1 MSEKW
6 EEQLKTI
13 WKNINKRPFK
23 MNETKK
29 YLEDYKGWQNKIK
42 ERIISDEEYYKPGKK
57 NNLVYFI
64 SNDDYI
70 GGIRF
75 PKINWLYGGENDLNA
90 SGLDKHL
97 KTNTDYK
104 KYLELIQRCLN
115 EKNSE
120 EFDKII
126 NDKSYKYSAQNFLR
140 KLIIVDQYSQGI
152 YDYLAI
158 FSNDTLDFL
167 YTEIFGEKYKKE
179 EFFEINKKIFDK
191 VKKVCPNSSN
201 MDDLEYNLKLMWALW
216 QMATVEEKD
225 FPTDDQ
231 PNVIFYGAPGTGKTY
246 LVKNMID
253 LVCQG
258 NTSRYEWVQFHPSY
272 TYEDFIEGIKPTGI
286 TENGSVKLE
295 LVNGIFKELCIR
307 AKNDPEHK
315 YYFIADE
322 INRANL
328 SAVFGEVLSCIEPS
342 YRDTNENHN
351 LIKTQYSTIE
361 SKIINEQLKTA
372 KDDEEKKQIKKKVYF
387 CDDKKEETDD
397 KTKEI
402 IETKFGIPSNV
413 YFIGMMNDVDKSIDS
428 FDLALRRRFK
438 WIRKDCDYEV
448 IEDYLSQIEFE
459 IDNNTFSKFD
469 DITIRN
475 YKESIKDLN
484 NYISETLGLGTS
496 YEFGHSFFMNN
507 IKNICNK
514 KKKSERNTINIKDK
528 NELFEKYLKPTLT
541 EYLRSICESEKD
553 LEDKLKKAKEIFT
566 KPFDQKYLE
575 SKFYEKGFNEKTI
588 KSIISFIQKC
598 NKFMPKELKSEEY
611 NNDFFLD
618 KILEL
623 AADKKEFT
631 SEIQKNLIS
640 IFEEKL
646 KETINDPEE
655 VKSKIYSFKEKVISK
670 KSEKISE

>member
-6 EEQLKTI
+6 EEELKII
-13 WKNINKRPFK
+13 WDNIINRPFK
-23 MNETKK
+23 IEDTEK
-29 YLEDYKGWQNKIK
+29 YLEKYKKTWQEKLKK
-42 ERIISDEEYYKPGKK
+42 EIISDEEYYKPGEKD
-57 NNLVYFI
+57 NLVYFI

-97 KTNTDYK
+97 ETNTDYK

-115 EKNSE
+115 KKDSE

-126 NDKSYKYSAQNFLR
+126 NDKSCKYSAQNFLR
-140 KLIIVDQYSQGI
+140 KLIIVDQYSQGK
-152 YDYLAI
+152 YDYFAI

-191 VKKVCPNSSN
+191 VKNVCPNSSKMN
-201 MDDLEYNLKLMWALW
+201 DLEYNLKLMWALW

-361 SKIINEQLKTA
+361 TKIINEQLETA
-372 KDDEEKKQIKKKVYF
+372 KDDKKKEQIKKKVYF
-387 CDDKKEETDD
+387 YDEN
-397 KTKEI
+397 TK
-402 IETKFGIPSNV
+402 ETKFGIPSNV

-459 IDNNTFSKFD
+459 KDNNTFSKFD
-469 DITIRN
+469 DITIRD

-631 SEIQKNLIS
+631 FEIQKKLIS

-646 KETINDPEE
+646 KKTINDPEE
-655 VKSKIYSFKEKVISK
+655 VKKSKIDSFRENVQSK
-670 KSEKISE
+670 KSKWISE

>member
-6 EEQLKTI
+6 EEELKII
-13 WKNINKRPFK
+13 WDNIINRPFK
-23 MNETKK
+23 VKDTEK
-29 YLEDYKGWQNKIK
+29 YLEEYKNTWQNKIK

-57 NNLVYFI
+57 DNLVYFI

-90 SGLDKHL
+90 SRLEEHL
-97 KTNTDYK
+97 KTNTSYK
-104 KYLELIQRCLN
+104 NYLELIKRCLN
-115 EKNSE
+115 EKDSE

-126 NDKSYKYSAQNFLR
+126 NDKSCKYSAQNFLR
-140 KLIIVDQYSQGI
+140 KLIIVDQYSQGK
-152 YDYLAI
+152 YDYFAI

-179 EFFEINKKIFDK
+179 KFFEINKKIFDK
-191 VKKVCPNSSN
+191 VKNVCPNSSKK
-201 MDDLEYNLKLMWALW
+201 DDLEYNLKLMWALW

-361 SKIINEQLKTA
+361 TKIINEQLETA
-372 KDDEEKKQIKKKVYF
+372 KDDKKKEQIKKKVYF
-387 CDDKKEETDD
+387 YDEN
-397 KTKEI
+397 TK
-402 IETKFGIPSNV
+402 ETKFGIPSNV

-438 WIRKDCDYEV
+438 WIRKDCAYEV

-459 IDNNTFSKFD
+459 KDNNTFSKFD
-469 DITIRN
+469 DITIRD

-631 SEIQKNLIS
+631 SEIQRNLIS

>member
-6 EEQLKTI
+6 EEELKII
-13 WKNINKRPFK
+13 WDNIINRPFK
-23 MNETKK
+23 VEDAEK
-29 YLEDYKGWQNKIK
+29 YLENYKNTWQEKLKK
-42 ERIISDEEYYKPGKK
+42 EIISDEGYYKPGKK
-57 NNLVYFI
+57 DNLVYFI

-75 PKINWLYGGENDLNA
+75 PKINWLYGGENDLKA
-90 SGLDKHL
+90 SSLEDHL
-97 KTNTDYK
+97 KTNTSYK
-104 KYLELIQRCLN
+104 NYLELIQRCLN
-115 EKNSE
+115 KKDSE
-120 EFDKII
+120 EFDEII
-126 NDKSYKYSAQNFLR
+126 NDKSCKYSAQNFLR
-140 KLIIVDQYSQGI
+140 KLIIVDQYSQEI
-152 YDYLAI
+152 YDYFAI

-167 YTEIFGEKYKKE
+167 YTKIFGEKYKKE
-179 EFFEINKKIFDK
+179 KFFELNKKIFDK
-191 VKKVCPNSSN
+191 VKKVCSKSSN
-201 MDDLEYNLKLMWALW
+201 MDALEYNLKLMWALW

-231 PNVIFYGAPGTGKTY
+231 PNVIFYGPPGTGKTY
-246 LVKNMID
+246 NVRTVID
-253 LVCQG
+253 NICQG
-258 NTSRYEWVQFHPSY
+258 DFSRYEWVQFHPSF

-286 TENGSVKLE
+286 TKNGSVKLE
-295 LVNGIFKELCIR
+295 LVNGIFKNLCIR
-307 AKNDPEHK
+307 AKKDSDPEHHK

-328 SAVFGEVLSCIEPS
+328 SAVFGEALSCIEPS
-342 YRDTNENHN
+342 YRDSNKKQN

-361 SKIINEQLKTA
+361 SKIINEQLETA
-372 KDDEEKKQIKKKVYF
+372 KNDEEKKQIKEKAYF
-387 CDDKKEETDD
+387 YDD
-397 KTKEI
+397 KTK
-402 IETKFGIPSNV
+402 ETKFGIPDNV

-428 FDLALRRRFK
+428 FDLAFRRRFK

-459 IDNNTFSKFD
+459 IGNDTFSKFD
-469 DITIRN
+469 DITIKN

-514 KKKSERNTINIKDK
+514 KKKLERNTINKKDK

-553 LEDKLKKAKEIFT
+553 LEDKLKKVKEIFT

-588 KSIISFIQKC
+588 KSIMNFIQKC
-598 NKFMPKELKSEEY
+598 NKNMPKELKSEEY

-623 AADKKEFT
+623 ADEKKEFT
-631 SEIQKNLIS
+631 SKIQMNLIS
-640 IFEEKL
+640 IFEEQL
-646 KETINDPEE
+646 KETINNPEE
-655 VKSKIYSFKEKVISK
+655 VKSKIDSFKENVLPE
-670 KSEKISE
+670 KSERISE

>member
-29 YLEDYKGWQNKIK
+29 YLEDYKRWQNEIK

-258 NTSRYEWVQFHPSY
+258 NTSRYE
-272 TYEDFIEGIKPTGI
+272 
-286 TENGSVKLE
+286 
-295 LVNGIFKELCIR
+295 
-307 AKNDPEHK
+307 
-315 YYFIADE
+315 
-322 INRANL
+322 
-328 SAVFGEVLSCIEPS
+328 
-342 YRDTNENHN
+342 
-351 LIKTQYSTIE
+351 
-361 SKIINEQLKTA
+361 
-372 KDDEEKKQIKKKVYF
+372 
-387 CDDKKEETDD
+387 
-397 KTKEI
+397 
-402 IETKFGIPSNV
+402 
-413 YFIGMMNDVDKSIDS
+413 
-428 FDLALRRRFK
+428 
-438 WIRKDCDYEV
+438 
-448 IEDYLSQIEFE
+448 
-459 IDNNTFSKFD
+459 
-469 DITIRN
+469 
-475 YKESIKDLN
+475 
-484 NYISETLGLGTS
+484 
-496 YEFGHSFFMNN
+496 
-507 IKNICNK
+507 
-514 KKKSERNTINIKDK
+514 
-528 NELFEKYLKPTLT
+528 
-541 EYLRSICESEKD
+541 
-553 LEDKLKKAKEIFT
+553 
-566 KPFDQKYLE
+566 
-575 SKFYEKGFNEKTI
+575 
-588 KSIISFIQKC
+588 
-598 NKFMPKELKSEEY
+598 
-611 NNDFFLD
+611 
-618 KILEL
+618 
-623 AADKKEFT
+623 
-631 SEIQKNLIS
+631 
-640 IFEEKL
+640 
-646 KETINDPEE
+646 
-655 VKSKIYSFKEKVISK
+655 
-670 KSEKISE
+670 

>member
-6 EEQLKTI
+6 EEELKTI
-13 WKNINKRPFK
+13 WDNIINRPFK
-23 MNETKK
+23 VRDTEI
-29 YLEDYKGWQNKIK
+29 YLEKYKNTWQKKLKK
-42 ERIISDEEYYKPGKK
+42 EIISYEEYYKPGEKE
-57 NNLVYFI
+57 NLVYFI

-75 PKINWLYGGENDLNA
+75 PKINWLYGGENDLKA

-97 KTNTDYK
+97 ETNTDYK

-115 EKNSE
+115 KKDSE
-120 EFDKII
+120 EFDEII
-126 NDKSYKYSAQNFLR
+126 NYKSCKYSAQNFLR
-140 KLIIVDQYSQGI
+140 KLIIVDQYSQGK
-152 YDYLAI
+152 YDYFAI

-191 VKKVCPNSSN
+191 VKNVCPNSSN
-201 MDDLEYNLKLMWALW
+201 MNDLEYNLKLMWALW

-361 SKIINEQLKTA
+361 TKIINEQLETA
-372 KDDEEKKQIKKKVYF
+372 KDDNKKEQIKKKVYF
-387 CDDKKEETDD
+387 YDEN
-397 KTKEI
+397 TK
-402 IETKFGIPSNV
+402 ETKFGIPSNV

-459 IDNNTFSKFD
+459 KDNNTFSKFD
-469 DITIRN
+469 DITIRD

-631 SEIQKNLIS
+631 FEIQEKLIS

-646 KETINDPEE
+646 KKTINDPEE
-655 VKSKIYSFKEKVISK
+655 VKKSKIDSFRENVQSK
-670 KSEKISE
+670 KSKWISE

>member
-23 MNETKK
+23 MDETKK
-29 YLEDYKGWQNKIK
+29 YLEDYKRWQNKIK
-42 ERIISDEEYYKPGKK
+42 ERIISYEEYYKPGKK
-57 NNLVYFI
+57 DNLVYFI

-97 KTNTDYK
+97 ETNTDYK

-115 EKNSE
+115 KKDSE

-126 NDKSYKYSAQNFLR
+126 NGKSCKYSAQNFLR

-152 YDYLAI
+152 YNYLAI

-191 VKKVCPNSSN
+191 VKDVCPNSSN
-201 MDDLEYNLKLMWALW
+201 MNDLEYNLKLMWALW

-307 AKNDPEHK
+307 AKK
-315 YYFIADE
+315 
-322 INRANL
+322 
-328 SAVFGEVLSCIEPS
+328 
-342 YRDTNENHN
+342 
-351 LIKTQYSTIE
+351 
-361 SKIINEQLKTA
+361 
-372 KDDEEKKQIKKKVYF
+372 
-387 CDDKKEETDD
+387 
-397 KTKEI
+397 
-402 IETKFGIPSNV
+402 
-413 YFIGMMNDVDKSIDS
+413 
-428 FDLALRRRFK
+428 
-438 WIRKDCDYEV
+438 
-448 IEDYLSQIEFE
+448 
-459 IDNNTFSKFD
+459 
-469 DITIRN
+469 
-475 YKESIKDLN
+475 
-484 NYISETLGLGTS
+484 
-496 YEFGHSFFMNN
+496 
-507 IKNICNK
+507 
-514 KKKSERNTINIKDK
+514 
-528 NELFEKYLKPTLT
+528 
-541 EYLRSICESEKD
+541 
-553 LEDKLKKAKEIFT
+553 
-566 KPFDQKYLE
+566 
-575 SKFYEKGFNEKTI
+575 
-588 KSIISFIQKC
+588 
-598 NKFMPKELKSEEY
+598 
-611 NNDFFLD
+611 
-618 KILEL
+618 
-623 AADKKEFT
+623 
-631 SEIQKNLIS
+631 
-640 IFEEKL
+640 
-646 KETINDPEE
+646 
-655 VKSKIYSFKEKVISK
+655 
-670 KSEKISE
+670 

>member
-6 EEQLKTI
+6 EEELKII
-13 WKNINKRPFK
+13 WDNIINRPFK
-23 MNETKK
+23 VKDTEK
-29 YLEDYKGWQNKIK
+29 YLEEYKNTWQNKIK

-57 NNLVYFI
+57 DNLVYFI

-90 SGLDKHL
+90 SRLEEHL
-97 KTNTDYK
+97 KTNTSYK
-104 KYLELIQRCLN
+104 NYLELIKRCLN
-115 EKNSE
+115 EKDSE

-126 NDKSYKYSAQNFLR
+126 NDKSCKYSAQNFLR
-140 KLIIVDQYSQGI
+140 KLIIVDQYSQGK
-152 YDYLAI
+152 YDYFAI

-179 EFFEINKKIFDK
+179 KFFEINKKIFDK
-191 VKKVCPNSSN
+191 VKNVCPNSSKK
-201 MDDLEYNLKLMWALW
+201 DDLEYNLKLMWALW

-361 SKIINEQLKTA
+361 TKIINEQLETA
-372 KDDEEKKQIKKKVYF
+372 KDDKKKEQIKKKVYF
-387 CDDKKEETDD
+387 YDEN
-397 KTKEI
+397 TK
-402 IETKFGIPSNV
+402 ETKFGIPSNV

-459 IDNNTFSKFD
+459 KDNNTFSKFD
-469 DITIRN
+469 DITIRD

-631 SEIQKNLIS
+631 SEIQRNLIS

>member
-1 MSEKW
+1 M
-6 EEQLKTI
+6 
-13 WKNINKRPFK
+13 
-23 MNETKK
+23 
-29 YLEDYKGWQNKIK
+29 
-42 ERIISDEEYYKPGKK
+42 
-57 NNLVYFI
+57 
-64 SNDDYI
+64 
-70 GGIRF
+70 
-75 PKINWLYGGENDLNA
+75 
-90 SGLDKHL
+90 
-97 KTNTDYK
+97 
-104 KYLELIQRCLN
+104 
-115 EKNSE
+115 
-120 EFDKII
+120 
-126 NDKSYKYSAQNFLR
+126 
-140 KLIIVDQYSQGI
+140 
-152 YDYLAI
+152 
-158 FSNDTLDFL
+158 

-191 VKKVCPNSSN
+191 VKNVCPNSSKMN
-201 MDDLEYNLKLMWALW
+201 DLEYNLKLMWALW

-361 SKIINEQLKTA
+361 TKIINEQLETA
-372 KDDEEKKQIKKKVYF
+372 KDDKKKEQIKKKVYF
-387 CDDKKEETDD
+387 YDEN
-397 KTKEI
+397 TK
-402 IETKFGIPSNV
+402 ETKFGIPSNV

-459 IDNNTFSKFD
+459 KDNNTFSKFD
-469 DITIRN
+469 DITIRD

-631 SEIQKNLIS
+631 FEIQKKLIS

-646 KETINDPEE
+646 KKTINDPEE
-655 VKSKIYSFKEKVISK
+655 VKKSKIDSFRENVQSK
-670 KSEKISE
+670 KSKWISE

>member
-6 EEQLKTI
+6 EEELKTI
-13 WKNINKRPFK
+13 WDNIINRPFK
-23 MNETKK
+23 VRDTEI
-29 YLEDYKGWQNKIK
+29 YLEKYKNTWQKKLKK
-42 ERIISDEEYYKPGKK
+42 EIISYEEYYKPGEKE
-57 NNLVYFI
+57 NLVYFI

-75 PKINWLYGGENDLNA
+75 PKINWLYGGENDLKA

-97 KTNTDYK
+97 ETNTDYK

-115 EKNSE
+115 KKDSE
-120 EFDKII
+120 EFDEII
-126 NDKSYKYSAQNFLR
+126 NYKSCKYSAQNFLR
-140 KLIIVDQYSQGI
+140 KLIIVDQYSQGK
-152 YDYLAI
+152 YDYFAI

-191 VKKVCPNSSN
+191 VKNVCPNSSN
-201 MDDLEYNLKLMWALW
+201 MNDLEYNLKLMWALW

-361 SKIINEQLKTA
+361 TKIINEQLETA
-372 KDDEEKKQIKKKVYF
+372 KDDKKKEQIKKKVYF
-387 CDDKKEETDD
+387 YDEN
-397 KTKEI
+397 TK
-402 IETKFGIPSNV
+402 ETKFGIPSNV

-459 IDNNTFSKFD
+459 KDNNTFSKFD
-469 DITIRN
+469 DITIRD

-631 SEIQKNLIS
+631 FEIQEKLIS

-646 KETINDPEE
+646 KKTINDPEE
-655 VKSKIYSFKEKVISK
+655 VKKSKIDSFRENVQSK
-670 KSEKISE
+670 KSKWISE

>member
-1 MSEKW
+1 
-6 EEQLKTI
+6 
-13 WKNINKRPFK
+13 

>member
-6 EEQLKTI
+6 EEELKII
-13 WKNINKRPFK
+13 WDNIINRPFK
-23 MNETKK
+23 VEDTEK
-29 YLEDYKGWQNKIK
+29 YLEKYKKTWQEKLKK
-42 ERIISDEEYYKPGKK
+42 EIISDEEYYKPGEKD
-57 NNLVYFI
+57 NLVYFI

-97 KTNTDYK
+97 ETNTDYK

-115 EKNSE
+115 KKDSE

-126 NDKSYKYSAQNFLR
+126 NDKSCKYSAQNFLR
-140 KLIIVDQYSQGI
+140 KLIIVDQYSQGK
-152 YDYLAI
+152 YNYFAI

-191 VKKVCPNSSN
+191 VKKVCPNSSKMN
-201 MDDLEYNLKLMWALW
+201 DLEYNLKLMWALW

-361 SKIINEQLKTA
+361 TKIINEQLETA
-372 KDDEEKKQIKKKVYF
+372 KDDKKKEQIKKKVYF
-387 CDDKKEETDD
+387 YDEN
-397 KTKEI
+397 TK
-402 IETKFGIPSNV
+402 ETKFGIPSNV

-459 IDNNTFSKFD
+459 KDNNTFSKFD
-469 DITIRN
+469 DITIRD

-631 SEIQKNLIS
+631 FEIQEKLIS

-646 KETINDPEE
+646 KKTINDPEE
-655 VKSKIYSFKEKVISK
+655 VKKSKIDSFRENVQSK
-670 KSEKISE
+670 KSKWISE